1 MISPKKRRGCLEFTG
16 LGTTICVLTLP
27 ETMHMVITERQLARS
42 VFARS
47 IKVIEWQLVSEKSRE
62 HDSPIKFH
70 VFF

>member
-1 MISPKKRRGCLEFTG
+1 MISPKKRPGCLEFTG

-27 ETMHMVITERQLARS
+27 ETMHMVFTERQLARA
-42 VFARS
+42 VFAGS

-62 HDSPIKFH
+62 HDSPIKFP